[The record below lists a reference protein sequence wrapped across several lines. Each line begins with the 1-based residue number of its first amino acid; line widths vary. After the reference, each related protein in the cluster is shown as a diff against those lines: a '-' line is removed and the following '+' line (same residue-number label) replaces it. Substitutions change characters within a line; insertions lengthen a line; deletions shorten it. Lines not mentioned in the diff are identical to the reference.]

1 MAFSSRR
8 SPIGALESALYPH
21 RLNLVI
27 KSEYFRSGAARL
39 STTSSKGGAF
49 LSGGLERK
57 NTINDF
63 LLDDPDY
70 VASQEALEDDG
81 YMKPFSSDRKTVI
94 ADDTGLN
101 EIIIEGNH

>member
-1 MAFSSRR
+1 MALSSWRP
-8 SPIGALESALYPH
+8 PIGALESALSIIG
-21 RLNLVI
+21 L
-27 KSEYFRSGAARL
+27 YFMLRSGAARL

-101 EIIIEGNH
+101 EIIIEG

>member
-1 MAFSSRR
+1 MALASRR
-8 SPIGALESALYPH
+8 SPIGALESAL
-21 RLNLVI
+21 VT
-27 KSEYFRSGAARL
+27 KSEYSLFRSGAARL

-101 EIIIEGNH
+101 EIIIEG

>member
-1 MAFSSRR
+1 MS
-8 SPIGALESALYPH
+8 H
-21 RLNLVI
+21 RLNLV
-27 KSEYFRSGAARL
+27 KKCEYFRSGAARL

-101 EIIIEGNH
+101 EIIIEG

>member
-1 MAFSSRR
+1 MALSSGR
-8 SPIGALESALYPH
+8 SPIGALESALYPY
-21 RLNLVI
+21 RLVI

-101 EIIIEGNH
+101 EIIIEG